1 MFTEIAR
8 KVVEGRADGASR
20 PGAAASLK
28 SLSWRVFAAL
38 ITSSVV
44 YVLTGRGTSPPRS
57 GLVDTAVKLFIYF
70 LHERV
75 WDRISYGRVPPAPD
89 YEV

>member
-1 MFTEIAR
+1 MAYETRRRSIA
-8 KVVEGRADGASR
+8 
-20 PGAAASLK
+20 K
-28 SLSWRVFAAL
+28 SISWRVFAAA

-44 YVLTGRGTSPPRS
+44 YILKGKGDFAAKVGV
-57 GLVDTAVKLFIYF
+57 VDTAVKLFIYF

-75 WDRISYGRVPPAPD
+75 WDRINYGRLPAGPD

>member
-1 MFTEIAR
+1 MAYETRRRSIA
-8 KVVEGRADGASR
+8 
-20 PGAAASLK
+20 K
-28 SLSWRVFAAL
+28 SISWRVFAAA

-44 YVLTGRGTSPPRS
+44 YILTGKGDFAAKV
-57 GLVDTAVKLFIYF
+57 GVVDTAVKLFIYF

-75 WDRISYGRVPPAPD
+75 WDRINYGRLPAGPD

>member
-1 MFTEIAR
+1 MAFETR
-8 KVVEGRADGASR
+8 RRSV
-20 PGAAASLK
+20 LK
-28 SLSWRVFAAL
+28 SLSWRFLAAL

-44 YVLTGRGTSPPRS
+44 YALTGKGEFAAKV

-70 LHERV
+70 LHERA
-75 WDRISYGRVPPAPD
+75 WDRISYGRLPPAPD